1 MRKANLP
8 LDLATR
14 RSLIRRIRAVS
25 VESWGKSLIEVGSKG
40 KGEEES
46 KTAYKDKYF
55 KEFCCKREERNIAVA
70 GEGAGLREN
79 DPVEINK

>member
-25 VESWGKSLIEVGSKG
+25 VESWGKSLIEVGSKSN
-40 KGEEES
+40 GEEES

-55 KEFCCKREERNIAVA
+55 KEFCCKREERNIAA